1 MCTKNGGCV
10 EEVENVEITYEM
22 LNEAR
27 RQGRKQGFK
36 EGVTAGIVEG
46 IEEGQYREKI
56 NTAYRMMLKGES
68 DEKIFAYTEVT
79 REEVEDFMKKTKKI
93 KKIFEK
99 FQKNQNFCL
108 TFLKLC
114 DTILTVEKIGV
125 MYCGKKKR
133 PKRIK

>member
-1 MCTKNGGCV
+1 MVTNNGGCV

-36 EGVTAGIVEG
+36 EGVTSGIIEG

-68 DEKIFAYTEVT
+68 DVKIFAYTEVT
-79 REEVEDFMKKTKKI
+79 REEVEDFM
-93 KKIFEK
+93 E
-99 FQKNQNFCL
+99 
-108 TFLKLC
+108 
-114 DTILTVEKIGV
+114 
-125 MYCGKKKR
+125 
-133 PKRIK
+133 